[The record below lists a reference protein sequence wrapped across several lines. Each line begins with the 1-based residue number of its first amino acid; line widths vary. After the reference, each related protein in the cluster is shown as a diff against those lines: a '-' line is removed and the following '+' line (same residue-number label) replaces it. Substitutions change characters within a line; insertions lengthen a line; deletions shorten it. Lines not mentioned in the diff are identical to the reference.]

1 MKRPGWIIM
10 LIVGLSLLSGC
21 GVKTEEPGAAA
32 ETRPLEIEAEEENT
46 KAEATETIF
55 VAAAASLKNVYEE
68 KLIPMFQALN
78 PEIRVS
84 GIYDSSGK
92 LQTQIQEGL
101 EVDVFMPAAGK
112 PMEALDEE
120 GLIASETV
128 IDLLENKIV
137 MIVPADSQ
145 LGLARFADI
154 TKAEIIALGDPASVP
169 AGEYAQE
176 ALTYLGVWEEIQ
188 AKVSFGTNV
197 TEVLNQVAS
206 SSAEA
211 GIVYAT
217 DAAGMKGKVSI
228 IAEAPEESLDN
239 LVVYPVAVVKDS
251 LHREAAEIFVEFL
264 QSAEAIDVFQSY
276 GFSVTE

>member
-1 MKRPGWIIM
+1 M